1 MRGRLALLIL
11 IGWLLL
17 ALAGRLLPL
26 SPDGIALDR
35 LLQPPDAQDWLG
47 TDELGR
53 PVLDR
58 VLRGAAISL
67 SIAASVVVLS
77 ALVGITLGVLGA
89 ARRGWF
95 DLLLVLIMDMLLA
108 FPGLLLAIALSGV
121 LGPGPGNIVI
131 ALLAVGWVSYARLA
145 RAQVLSLIQAEH
157 VTAARAL
164 GVGFPRIALR
174 HLLPLMAAPL
184 LVEVT
189 FGAAGVI
196 VAEAGL
202 SFLGL
207 GVQPPAASWGSM
219 IREGV
224 RYMLVAPHL
233 VLVPGTLLFLVVV
246 AINLCGDTL
255 RDRLDTR
262 HRRRND
268 TEEPSA

>member
-1 MRGRLALLIL
+1 MRGWFALLIL
-11 IGWLLL
+11 SGWF
-17 ALAGRLLPL
+17 AMAIAGRFLPL
-26 SPDGIALDR
+26 APDRIALDH
-35 LLQPPDAQDWLG
+35 LLTPPDAQYFLG

-58 VLRGAAISL
+58 VFSGAAISL
-67 SIAASVVVLS
+67 GIAASVVTLS
-77 ALVGITLGVLGA
+77 ALLGITLGVVGG
-89 ARRGWF
+89 ARRGVF
-95 DLLLVLIMDMLLA
+95 DLLLVLVMDMLLA

-131 ALLAVGWVSYARLA
+131 ALLAVGWVGYARLS
-145 RAQVLSLIQAEH
+145 RAQVLALIHAEH

-164 GVGFPRIALR
+164 GVAFPRIATR

-184 LVEVT
+184 LVEAT
-189 FGAAGVI
+189 FGTASVI

-207 GVQPPAASWGSM
+207 GVQPPTASWGSM

-246 AINLCGDTL
+246 AINIGGDVL
-255 RDRLDTR
+255 RDRLDA
-262 HRRRND
+262 RRRLRTDNGE
-268 TEEPSA
+268 TPA